1 MVIKRIQYIETSS
14 GQLAYR
20 IDGSPDAEPLLLIQR
35 FRGVIDEW
43 DPEFIEKLAAH
54 RRVIRFDSAGVGR
67 SEGNAPTTVTETA
80 NIAFEFLDALK
91 IDAADILGWSLGGY
105 IGQAMALR
113 SPERVRRL
121 VIAGSGPGAIT
132 EGVKRHPRVNEIAP
146 KETVDDE
153 DYLFLF
159 FADSETSRAAGRANL
174 ARIAADNDGPATPML
189 SVMNQLKAIVNWTN
203 GGDAARPR
211 LKELSMPILVANGVT
226 DVMVPTYGSFVIS
239 QEAPNAKLVLY
250 PDAGHGFLFQ
260 HIDEFTREV
269 LAFLSA

>member
-1 MVIKRIQYIETSS
+1 MSDKQIQYIETPS
-14 GQLAYR
+14 GRLAYR
-20 IDGSPDAEPLLLIQR
+20 VDGSPDAEPLLLIQR
-35 FRGVIDEW
+35 FRGVIDQW
-43 DPEFIEKLAAH
+43 DPEFVEKLAAH

-67 SEGNAPTTVTETA
+67 SEGDAPPTVTATA
-80 NIAFEFLDALK
+80 EIALEFLDALK
-91 IDAADILGWSLGGY
+91 IDVIDVFGWSLGGY
-105 IGQAMALR
+105 VGQAMALR
-113 SPERVRRL
+113 SPARVRRL
-121 VIAGSGPGAIT
+121 VIAGSGPG
-132 EGVKRHPRVNEIAP
+132 GVTDGAKRHPRVNEIAL
-146 KETVDDE
+146 KESIDDE

-159 FADSETSRAAGRANL
+159 FADSETSRAAGRAYL
-174 ARIAADNDGPATPML
+174 ARVAAENDGPATKMP

-250 PDAGHGFLFQ
+250 PDSGHGFLFQ
-260 HIDEFTREV
+260 HIEDFTQEV